1 MPRQIGSKP
10 NTLICSNE
18 LTASCVY
25 RNKWCINVNIYDM
38 LYEMYVEWGLNPN
51 TPSPFF
57 FKF

>member
-51 TPSPFF
+51 TPSPIFF
-57 FKF
+57 